1 MASLRTIVGIIAL
14 SGLPGL
20 TSCAVVD
27 QYSGRAVAYNVE
39 AEQAQEQALLLN
51 VVRAYLRR
59 PMQFTTVS
67 SITGAASASGGVGYT
82 APVNIPF
89 RPATNGSSIAAFPAL
104 NTWSMS
110 AGMSGGPTFTV
121 PVLDTQEFYD
131 GIMKPIQG
139 ALLDLYTQSE
149 YPRDL
154 LFNLFVQ
161 KVVMTRA
168 DCVPETHPD
177 SVPKPASASRIVKP
191 KHQRKVIQST
201 NECEFV
207 FHNYVTDELEFRLF
221 QALGDY
227 LLYLGLSTEATPPA
241 KDYFQDTDNK
251 SRITG
256 LQIKFNGASPLG
268 SASGDSGSPSSGAN
282 KTYGVCF
289 SPHTPAIAR
298 DVPDPSYWC
307 KNVPLKDAEKHDDA
321 HQHKTSRAGLD
332 KNLQPDPP
340 VETDSVG
347 VEEAKKQETIKS
359 SGSATGQIV
368 ASEEFIDRLLRIA
381 HDPTINRSN
390 LDLDDDLMHFRG
402 RPRVYLTFSLRS
414 VETMIYYLGEIARR
428 QLGPEYGQSAGTV
441 FIKTVSHYEQY
452 PQDDPCVTSSKTC
465 APLFVLQKNSI
476 PQPEEF
482 LSVFYGPNRFAVPG
496 PDKAGWSS
504 AVLEIVKQ
512 QLALNSSAKSLP
524 QSNVI
529 SVVGQ

>member
-14 SGLPGL
+14 TSLPGL
-20 TSCAVVD
+20 MGCAVVD

-67 SITGAASASGGVGYT
+67 SITGAASASGGLGYT
-82 APVNIPF
+82 APVNIPY
-89 RPATNGSSIAAFPAL
+89 RPITNGSSIAAFPAL

-139 ALLDLYTQSE
+139 GLLDLYTQSE

-168 DCVPETHPD
+168 DCVPESSPD
-177 SVPKPASASRIVKP
+177 SDPKPASASRTVKP
-191 KHQRKVIQST
+191 KPQRKVIHST

-227 LLYLGLSTEATPPA
+227 LLYLGLSTEATPSG

-256 LQIKFNGASPLG
+256 LQIKFDGASPFG
-268 SASGDSGSPSSGAN
+268 SSAAPGDSGSSSSGAN

-289 SPHTPAIAR
+289 SPRTAAIAR
-298 DVPDPSYWC
+298 DVPDQSYWC
-307 KNVPLKDAEKHDDA
+307 KNVPLKDAEKQDNA
-321 HQHKTSRAGLD
+321 HQHKTSRAGA
-332 KNLQPDPP
+332 PP
-340 VETDSVG
+340 AETDSIG
-347 VEEAKKQETIKS
+347 IEEAKKQETIKP

-368 ASEEFIDRLLRIA
+368 ASDEFIDRLFRIA

-402 RPRVYLTFSLRS
+402 NPRVYLTFTLRS

-452 PQDDPCVTSSKTC
+452 PQDDPCVTSNKTC

-482 LSVFYGPNRFAVPG
+482 LSIIYGPNRFAIPG
-496 PDKAGWSS
+496 PDKAGWSPG
-504 AVLEIVKQ
+504 VLEIVKQ